1 MKNNKI
7 IKNIYKNVHTSK
19 KLDKKIFD
27 NTIYKKERHSNL
39 NKILITTSIIVII
52 STISIGV
59 VFADEI
65 KETIKNYFFT
75 TRTTVV
81 KIDDS
86 KQEKTTTP
94 QLVVK
99 DLKEV
104 NYDADL
110 DEIRHTTDNEQTI
123 SKKEL
128 EEKLG
133 INFLT
138 SDKLKNDKV
147 TIYRIEKE
155 NGKISKGIFWIR
167 DAFEL
172 EKVNNKKSSITFGF
186 RFLTKYSGRSSY
198 TILLGLTKDDINRNV
213 TTKYIDNLDT
223 DAYFFVSKKDFN
235 DDTIS
240 NQIFVAFVYDNVGY
254 ELSATNMSVNMMIDF
269 INTLK

>member
-1 MKNNKI
+1 MKNNKT

-19 KLDKKIFD
+19 ELDKKIFN
-27 NTIYKKERHSNL
+27 NTIYKKEKHSNL

-59 VFADEI
+59 VFADDI

-75 TRTTVV
+75 TRTHTI
-81 KIDDS
+81 KISDS
-86 KQEKTTTP
+86 KEEKSITP

-110 DEIRHTTDNEQTI
+110 EEYRYTYDNEQTI

-138 SDKLKNDKV
+138 SDNLKNDKV
-147 TIYRIEKE
+147 TIERIEKE
-155 NGKISKGIFWIR
+155 NSKISEGRFWIR
-167 DAFEL
+167 DAFKL
-172 EKVNNKKSSITFGF
+172 EKINNKKSSITFEF
-186 RFLTKYSGRSSY
+186 RFITKYSSSRSY
-198 TILLGLTKDDINRNV
+198 TILLGLTKYDINRNV

-223 DAYFFVSKKDFN
+223 DAYFFVTKKDFN
-235 DDTIS
+235 DDTVS
-240 NQIFVAFVYDNVGY
+240 NQIFAAFVYDNVGY
-254 ELSATNMSVNMMIDF
+254 KLSGTNMSVNMMIDF